1 MSKVNIQLFLFIAI
15 PVLLVVGIL
24 SGIIFFG
31 YRVYTDLQTL
41 KTQVAWLSNT
51 STSTAPLM
59 QAAGAG
65 ARENFAA
72 LCVLSQNP
80 QICQAAGISLQAPQT
95 PQK

>member
-1 MSKVNIQLFLFIAI
+1 MFLGTLIVV
-15 PVLLVVGIL
+15 PLLLLGGI
-24 SGIIFFG
+24 GFFF
-31 YRVYTDLQTL
+31 YRVYADLQTL

-51 STSTAPLM
+51 GTSTAPLM